1 MRLACLCRSRDR
13 SGGMA
18 KVGLWL
24 RYLSVGLSL
33 WLVLLA
39 PTVAHADG
47 VFTPFVGMS
56 AGNDQTEKV
65 TTYGASL
72 AGMAGGIFGF
82 ELDYGRTADAK
93 TNSVF
98 VKDSRV
104 TTLNGNVLSA
114 FQSGRFALWG
124 RWFGLAP

>member
-1 MRLACLCRSRDR
+1 MKLACLCRSKDR
-13 SGGMA
+13 SGGIA
-18 KVGLWL
+18 EVGASRRYSGVGLGLWL
-24 RYLSVGLSL
+24 V
-33 WLVLLA
+33 VLLA

-56 AGNDQTEKV
+56 AGSDQTERV

-104 TTLNGNVLSA
+104 TTLNGNVII
-114 FQSGRFALWG
+114 GIPIGPVR
-124 RWFGLAP
+124 P